1 MKKSFSFFSLIII
14 CVLLAVGCSEEN
26 NNYSSDLDAHKRDLD
41 GYFFD
46 SGRYQL
52 YFKDDKMMINGRDIG
67 KDKKSVLDEIYLNKG
82 VELGGTV
89 MEEYENVEV
98 TTNDNKYT
106 IKVDDFTL
114 EFTKF
119 KDHII
124 VDSENMEFIRNKL
137 EI

>member
-1 MKKSFSFFSLIII
+1 MKKSVSFFSLIIM

-26 NNYSSDLDAHKRDLD
+26 NYASDLDAHERDLD

-52 YFKDDKMMINGRDIG
+52 YFKDDKMMIIGREIG

-98 TTNDNKYT
+98 TTNDNKFT
-106 IKVDDFTL
+106 IIVDDFTL

-124 VDSENMEFIRNKL
+124 VDSENMEYIRNKL

>member
-1 MKKSFSFFSLIII
+1 MKKSVSFFSLIIM

-26 NNYSSDLDAHKRDLD
+26 NYASDLDAHERDLD

-52 YFKDDKMMINGRDIG
+52 YFKDDKVMIIGREIG

-124 VDSENMEFIRNKL
+124 VDSENMEYIRNKL

>member
-1 MKKSFSFFSLIII
+1 MII
-14 CVLLAVGCSEEN
+14 
-26 NNYSSDLDAHKRDLD
+26 
-41 GYFFD
+41 
-46 SGRYQL
+46 
-52 YFKDDKMMINGRDIG
+52 GRDIG

-106 IKVDDFTL
+106 IIVDDFTL

-124 VDSENMEFIRNKL
+124 VDSENMEYIRNKL

>member
-26 NNYSSDLDAHKRDLD
+26 NYVSDLDAHERDLD

-52 YFKDDKMMINGRDIG
+52 YFKDDKMMIIGRDIG

-106 IKVDDFTL
+106 IIVDDFTL

-124 VDSENMEFIRNKL
+124 VDSENMEYIRNKL

>member
-1 MKKSFSFFSLIII
+1 MKRSFSFFSLIII
-14 CVLLAVGCSEEN
+14 CVLLTVGCSEEN
-26 NNYSSDLDAHKRDLD
+26 NYASDLDAHERDLD

-52 YFKDDKMMINGRDIG
+52 YFKDDNMMIIGREIG

-82 VELGGTV
+82 VELGGSV

-106 IKVDDFTL
+106 IIVDDFTL

-124 VDSENMEFIRNKL
+124 VDSENMEYIRNKL

>member
-1 MKKSFSFFSLIII
+1 MKKSFSFFTLIII

-26 NNYSSDLDAHKRDLD
+26 NYVSDLDAHERDLD

-52 YFKDDKMMINGRDIG
+52 YFKDDKMMIIGRDIG

-98 TTNDNKYT
+98 TTNHNKYT
-106 IKVDDFTL
+106 IIVDDFTL

-124 VDSENMEFIRNKL
+124 VDSEKMEYIRNKL

>member
-1 MKKSFSFFSLIII
+1 MKKSFSIFSLIII

-26 NNYSSDLDAHKRDLD
+26 NYVSDLDAHERDLE

-52 YFKDDKMMINGRDIG
+52 YFKDDKMMIIGREIG

-82 VELGGTV
+82 VELGGSV

-106 IKVDDFTL
+106 IIVDDFTL

-124 VDSENMEFIRNKL
+124 VDSENMEYIRNKL

>member
-26 NNYSSDLDAHKRDLD
+26 NYASDLDAHERDLD

-52 YFKDDKMMINGRDIG
+52 YFKDDKMMIIGREIG

>member
-14 CVLLAVGCSEEN
+14 CVLLIVGCSEEN
-26 NNYSSDLDAHKRDLD
+26 NYVSDLDAHERDLD

-52 YFKDDKMMINGRDIG
+52 YFKDDKMMIIGREIG

-82 VELGGTV
+82 VELGGLV

-106 IKVDDFTL
+106 IIVDDFTL

-124 VDSENMEFIRNKL
+124 VDSENMEYIRNKL

>member
-26 NNYSSDLDAHKRDLD
+26 NYVSDLDAHERDLD

-52 YFKDDKMMINGRDIG
+52 YFKDDKMMIIGREIG

>member
-26 NNYSSDLDAHKRDLD
+26 NYASDLDAHERDLD

-52 YFKDDKMMINGRDIG
+52 YFKDDKMMIIGREIG

-89 MEEYENVEV
+89 MEEYENIEV

-106 IKVDDFTL
+106 IIVDDFTL

-124 VDSENMEFIRNKL
+124 VDSENMEYIRNKL